1 MKMVL
6 FELRLALHSRL
17 ALAALVLLALLV
29 ALAALNGLHT
39 VAAQESAMQ
48 RIAAAHA
55 REAASVAE
63 HYKDG
68 GDAGYA
74 AYQTPHLTSNPAGP
88 LAFAAIGQRDVQP
101 FALRVRL
108 LGLHGQLYES
118 ENINPQQAAAGRFDA
133 AFVLVY
139 LAPLFIIMLTHDL
152 VTAERESGRL
162 RLLAALPLAPAAP
175 WRLRLALR
183 FGLLL
188 AATLLPL
195 GGFAVYAGGSAGG
208 IVLLLGGVA
217 LYLAFWF
224 GLSTWIAAKVRS
236 SAASAA
242 ALLACFVLLTLVL
255 PALLNAAIVRQIP
268 TAKGAQ
274 LALAQR
280 QEVHQGWDLPK
291 EETFAKFFRTHPEW
305 RGTPPVTGRFHWKWY
320 YAMHQA
326 GDDAVAPAAQA
337 LRADQL
343 ARANWTERAGMLL
356 APVNLQVL
364 LHRLAGTDLDAQ
376 LAYQD
381 RIAAFH
387 AQLRRFYYPYI
398 FNERKFGAA
407 DFAAT
412 PAYQAAAAPP
422 QLPPLAIGGLALLAV
437 LAGWRGLLAVR
448 RISVSG

>member
-6 FELRLALHSRL
+6 FELRLALQSRL
-17 ALAALVLLALLV
+17 AVAALVLLALLV
-29 ALAALNGLHT
+29 ALAALNGLQT
-39 VAAQESAMQ
+39 IAAQESAMQ
-48 RIAAAHA
+48 RIASAHA
-55 REAASVAE
+55 TEAAAVAE
-63 HYKDG
+63 HYRDG

-108 LGLHGQLYES
+108 LGLQAQLYES
-118 ENINPQQAAAGRFDA
+118 ENINPQLAAAGRFDA

-175 WRLRLALR
+175 WRLRLGLR

-188 AATLLPL
+188 AACLLPL
-195 GGFAVYAGGSAGG
+195 GGFALFAGGSAAG
-208 IVLLLGGVA
+208 IALLLAGVA

-236 SAASAA
+236 SAAGAA
-242 ALLACFVLLTLVL
+242 ALLACYVLLTLVL

-291 EETFAKFFRTHPEW
+291 EETFEKFFRSHPEW

-326 GDDAVAPAAQA
+326 GDDAVAPAARV
-337 LRADQL
+337 LRSEQL
-343 ARANWTERAGMLL
+343 ARAMWTERAGMLL

-387 AQLRRFYYPYI
+387 TQLRKFYYPYI
-398 FNERKFGAA
+398 FNEQKFGAA
-407 DFAAT
+407 EFATA
-412 PAYQAAAAPP
+412 PAYRPAAAPL
-422 QLPPLAIGGLALLAV
+422 QLPGLAIGGLALLAL
-437 LAGWRGLLAVR
+437 LAAWRGLHAVR
-448 RISVSG
+448 RISVNG